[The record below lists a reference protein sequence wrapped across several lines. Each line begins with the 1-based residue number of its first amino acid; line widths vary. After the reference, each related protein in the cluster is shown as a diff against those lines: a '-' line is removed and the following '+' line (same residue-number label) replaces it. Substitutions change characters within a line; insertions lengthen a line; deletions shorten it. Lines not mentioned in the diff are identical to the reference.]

1 MKNIPHWL
9 LPAFAILSFLFVL
22 IVAYTLIT
30 LNIAENQRE
39 KALATAQK
47 HKNEQFR
54 ALQMCL
60 DSANSQL
67 NADKHNIAVDYS
79 RKKNDVVWMKR
90 CVGTLPF
97 PLPPL
102 VAQNMQNSREE
113 LCIAQLDGSYAAQ
126 MRASDQRAVNT
137 KEECYRL
144 YD

>member
-1 MKNIPHWL
+1 MKNIPQWL

-30 LNIAENQRE
+30 SNIAENQRE

-60 DSANSQL
+60 DSADSQL

-79 RKKNDVVWMKR
+79 RKKNDVVWMER
-90 CVGTLPF
+90 CVAS
-97 PLPPL
+97 LPPPPPL
-102 VAQNMQNSREE
+102 AREFMQKSHER
-113 LCIAQLDGSYAAQ
+113 LCMAQLDGSYAAH
-126 MRASDQRAVNT
+126 MKASDQRAVDA
-137 KEECYRL
+137 KEGCYRL